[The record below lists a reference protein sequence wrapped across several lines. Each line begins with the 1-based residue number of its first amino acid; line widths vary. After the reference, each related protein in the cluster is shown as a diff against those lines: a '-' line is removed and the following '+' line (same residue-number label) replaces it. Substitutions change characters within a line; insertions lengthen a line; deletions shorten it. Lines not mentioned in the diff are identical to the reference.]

1 MNITIFNK
9 SKIYLVTFGSG
20 STWKP
25 AVGRLK
31 SQCKKSKK
39 FGKFISF
46 SDKDL
51 NFKLW
56 NIDESFVKEYVRG
69 YGLWIWKPFII
80 KKVFE
85 VFPDCELILY
95 LDAGCELNNNPDALK
110 KMDDYIDEAYK
121 GSGLAFELPFLEK
134 NWTSKC
140 VIEKMDAH
148 QLGET
153 NQIAGG
159 MFFLRNLPQN
169 LQLLNQWGE
178 IMREDNYANLL
189 GICKAKDV
197 NSNFKEHRFDQS
209 VFSLLWKMHGLKKIK
224 DESYWAPNWRSGR
237 RYPIWSTRSKL
248 RLSFSTIYPI
258 LLTYRIFRKCLY
270 ILSNKRVVI

>member
-51 NFKLW
+51 NLKLW

-69 YGLWIWKPFII
+69 YGLWIWKPFIV

-95 LDAGCELNNNPDALK
+95 LDAGCELNNNPDA
-110 KMDDYIDEAYK
+110 
-121 GSGLAFELPFLEK
+121 
-134 NWTSKC
+134 
-140 VIEKMDAH
+140 
-148 QLGET
+148 
-153 NQIAGG
+153 
-159 MFFLRNLPQN
+159 
-169 LQLLNQWGE
+169 
-178 IMREDNYANLL
+178 
-189 GICKAKDV
+189 
-197 NSNFKEHRFDQS
+197 
-209 VFSLLWKMHGLKKIK
+209 
-224 DESYWAPNWRSGR
+224 
-237 RYPIWSTRSKL
+237 
-248 RLSFSTIYPI
+248 
-258 LLTYRIFRKCLY
+258 
-270 ILSNKRVVI
+270 